1 MNRANNRL
9 YDDISKNEFD
19 KIYNAFT
26 KVYPQISDDLE
37 KGWKS
42 FCQLLT
48 QKKNIKQKFAT
59 MSGRNAICISLEN
72 TMSVPN
78 VIVLLLNIKK
88 SSNNDLILARSL
100 FEANTKLV
108 VTS

>member
-48 QKKNIKQKFAT
+48 QKKNIKQKDCNHEWKERHLYKFGKYYECT
-59 MSGRNAICISLEN
+59 KCYCTTTQYQE
-72 TMSVPN
+72 
-78 VIVLLLNIKK
+78 
-88 SSNNDLILARSL
+88 IL
-100 FEANTKLV
+100 K
-108 VTS
+108 

>member
-1 MNRANNRL
+1 MSLIKFIMLLRKFIRKYLTTWRKAGNLFANFSHR
-9 YDDISKNEFD
+9 K
-19 KIYNAFT
+19 KILN
-26 KVYPQISDDLE
+26 
-37 KGWKS
+37 
-42 FCQLLT
+42 
-48 QKKNIKQKFAT
+48 KKIAT

>member
-42 FCQLLT
+42 LCQLLT
-48 QKKNIKQKFAT
+48 QKKNIKQKDCNHEWKERHLYKFGKYYECAKCYCT
-59 MSGRNAICISLEN
+59 TTQYQE
-72 TMSVPN
+72 
-78 VIVLLLNIKK
+78 
-88 SSNNDLILARSL
+88 IL
-100 FEANTKLV
+100 K
-108 VTS
+108 